1 MQWKGIHESHEW
13 QNLIQKKPD
22 AAIKN
27 LSPNRIQTRIIDA
40 GGGLS
45 YSYAAMDADDE
56 TIAILQKIADELQ
69 LIEQYKTLL
78 SGAVMNIGEKRMVLH
93 HAVRGTVIDPV
104 IVNGKNYTEF
114 YAKEVKRFCTFAEN
128 IRNGTIRGSTG
139 AIFTDV
145 VQIGIGGSDLG
156 PRALYLALENW
167 ARTRGTLKLNAH
179 FISNVDPDDAVQVL
193 ENINPE
199 TTLFIL
205 VSKSGT
211 TQETLANEFLVK
223 KYIGTT
229 IDPAKHFVAVTSE
242 TSPLAHNTEYL
253 ESFYIDDY
261 IGGRYSGTSAVGGV
275 ILTISLGPDM
285 FKELLIG
292 ANEADKMALNTDI
305 TKNAALM
312 DALLG
317 VYERSVLNRPVIAVL
332 PYAQALSRFPA
343 HLQQLD
349 MESNGKSIDRNG
361 RLVPIPTGPIVMG
374 EPGTN
379 GQHSFY
385 QLLHQGT
392 TIVPIEF
399 IGFSENQCSFD
410 PEFEGSTARKKLNA
424 NLVAQIAAFAQGSH
438 AEDPNKNFPGMR
450 PSSLIF
456 GKTLSPKALGA
467 LLAHFEN
474 KIMFQGFAWNLNSFD
489 QEGVQL
495 GKVLTKE
502 VLNPKGISNPVLAA
516 YAKLLGL

>member
-104 IVNGKNYTEF
+104 IVNRKNYTEF

-193 ENINPE
+193 E
-199 TTLFIL
+199 
-205 VSKSGT
+205 
-211 TQETLANEFLVK
+211 
-223 KYIGTT
+223 
-229 IDPAKHFVAVTSE
+229 
-242 TSPLAHNTEYL
+242 
-253 ESFYIDDY
+253 
-261 IGGRYSGTSAVGGV
+261 
-275 ILTISLGPDM
+275 
-285 FKELLIG
+285 
-292 ANEADKMALNTDI
+292 
-305 TKNAALM
+305 
-312 DALLG
+312 
-317 VYERSVLNRPVIAVL
+317 
-332 PYAQALSRFPA
+332 
-343 HLQQLD
+343 
-349 MESNGKSIDRNG
+349 
-361 RLVPIPTGPIVMG
+361 
-374 EPGTN
+374 
-379 GQHSFY
+379 
-385 QLLHQGT
+385 
-392 TIVPIEF
+392 
-399 IGFSENQCSFD
+399 
-410 PEFEGSTARKKLNA
+410 
-424 NLVAQIAAFAQGSH
+424 
-438 AEDPNKNFPGMR
+438 
-450 PSSLIF
+450 
-456 GKTLSPKALGA
+456 
-467 LLAHFEN
+467 
-474 KIMFQGFAWNLNSFD
+474 
-489 QEGVQL
+489 
-495 GKVLTKE
+495 
-502 VLNPKGISNPVLAA
+502 
-516 YAKLLGL
+516 